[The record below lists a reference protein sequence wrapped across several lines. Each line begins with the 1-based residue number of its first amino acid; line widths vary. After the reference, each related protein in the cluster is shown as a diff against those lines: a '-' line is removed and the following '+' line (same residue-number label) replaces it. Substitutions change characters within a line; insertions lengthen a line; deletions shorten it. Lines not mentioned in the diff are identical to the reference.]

1 MTRLWRHHLSASFL
15 CTLALAGL
23 IGAGQA
29 TAQSTGD
36 SVREGS
42 GGRAS
47 AATGAAAAACMPP
60 GMPALDELVTVGNQA
75 LFAPVEGGDTT
86 VMVNAIGLV
95 TRDHLARNPTGDL
108 SLDFIVYYV
117 QGKLAAVDDHPGD
130 PTAPDLVDTGM
141 VTAAGAMRAQG
152 TPSCQWARL
161 AGPSDAA
168 GAATSGTRI

>member
-1 MTRLWRHHLSASFL
+1 MTRLWRHHRSASFL
-15 CTLALAGL
+15 CTLALAGVV
-23 IGAGQA
+23 GAGQA

-36 SVREGS
+36 SVQEGG
-42 GGRAS
+42 GGRPN
-47 AATGAAAAACMPP
+47 AATRDAGPACMPP
-60 GMPALDELVTVGNQA
+60 GMPALAELVTVGDQM

-86 VMVNAIGLV
+86 VMVDAIGLV
-95 TRDHLARNPTGDL
+95 RREHLAQNRTGEL

-141 VTAAGAMRAQG
+141 VTAAGAMRAQA

-161 AGPSDAA
+161 APPSDAA
-168 GAATSGTRI
+168 GAATSRTRI